1 MALWGVPYFS
11 VVLYAV
17 YSTLRPTRQLAN
29 GQLSPRPPPQL
40 TPPSAL
46 RRAGL
51 WICSQNA
58 GFYIHIYRMSL
69 MLLEGLGILTI
80 PAVARDCAFN
90 IILDMVTRAMFGLC
104 EPYDLRAVVIISLL
118 ADLPILCLFYS
129 RMQVPNVMLSVASSW
144 LSFVSMQAAM
154 SFMFPPRTVLS
165 PTVANGG
172 KMKAQ

>member
-29 GQLSPRPPPQL
+29 GQLSPRPP
-40 TPPSAL
+40 L

-51 WICSQNA
+51 WICCSQNA

-129 RMQVPNVMLSVASSW
+129 RMQVPNVLLSVASSW

-172 KMKAQ
+172 KMKVQ